1 MRSPADSFSTAR
13 GNRSPSA
20 ADRAR
25 QQPVTAISG
34 AAGITNADV
43 ACRRSLAC
51 QEYPGSRTSLVAKAD
66 AALGAALPSN
76 QHESDYV
83 ATSDSGLLLALD
95 ARLDNRS
102 ELVRSLNLSR
112 NDLGDA
118 RLFAAAWER
127 WGEDALDHIIGD
139 FAQQGTFCHR
149 ELANLTHRQRN
160 QPPLAE
166 ILNPQLVDAL
176 RLIQAWQGGLDFM
189 LPLFKLCFHSADT
202 VVSWVLAMAAIRPN
216 ASGSRT
222 ARSASVLR
230 SNST

>member
-1 MRSPADSFSTAR
+1 M
-13 GNRSPSA
+13 
-20 ADRAR
+20 
-25 QQPVTAISG
+25 TAISG

-112 NDLGDA
+112 NDLGYA
-118 RLFAAAWER
+118 RLVAAAWER

-139 FAQQGTFCHR
+139 FAVAVYDTSRRILALARDPTGQVPLFFRTFAQGAGFASLPNGLR
-149 ELANLTHRQRN
+149 EVAGLASSIEPSSLARYLAGIDPVDGQTSF
-160 QPPLAE
+160 AE
-166 ILNPQLVDAL
+166 IKAV
-176 RLIQAWQGGLDFM
+176 
-189 LPLFKLCFHSADT
+189 
-202 VVSWVLAMAAIRPN
+202 RPGEIVRI
-216 ASGSRT
+216 ASGSIER
-222 ARSASVLR
+222 RR
-230 SNST
+230 PR